1 MADKISLLS
10 DVVANQIA
18 AGEVVVRPASV
29 VKEMMENAIDAGATK
44 VIVNSREGGS
54 ELIQIV
60 DNGCGLSPNDARM
73 AFEKHAT
80 SKISRVEDIYN
91 LKSFGFRGEA
101 LSSIGAIAEIELK
114 TRQEFDNLGTITRI
128 KGGVYQSQEPIMC
141 ESGANFLVRNLF
153 FNLPAR
159 KRFLE
164 KSTTS
169 VKQIRSEFAR
179 VALCYPDI
187 DFELYANDALSM
199 KLQPASLANRIVDV
213 VGKHIRQNLLEVN
226 VSTSIVNISGYIG
239 KPSAAKRGSSEQY
252 MFVNGRYFKSTYMH
266 KAIMRGY
273 EKLIP
278 SNLNPAFFLYM
289 EVAPDMVDVNVHPQK
304 TEVKF
309 IEKEAVWQ
317 ILLAAVRETLA
328 KGGGVPLMEFDREDD
343 IDIPLIESDPTSP
356 LIVPSAVS
364 NSSYNPFLHDDEEGE
379 SKPVPDK
386 EQQTYAD
393 YGYKQS
399 VAREPSPSINSRP
412 TTLANMSFDSLYE
425 EFSSGCDVVESV
437 ANVESE
443 FGGNADEGES
453 SFDFIE
459 SSEPLPIESAEV
471 AAQIKSSVE
480 TLYLL
485 SGGYAVAAS
494 GGELFIFDIRRV
506 RERRLYDQMVEGSK
520 GGGYPSQRLLFA
532 EQLQLSNAEYE
543 IMGEY
548 ATDFA
553 LLGFDVDYIGDG
565 LIGILGVPSGVSS
578 SQVDSML
585 YDLLKVCSLG
595 EDVVEVTREK
605 MISAISHRNSLGG
618 ITSTKEQ
625 VASLLDDFFESG
637 VESYTAEGKPIFWKL
652 DSEEIKKRLK

>member
-1 MADKISLLS
+1 MADRINILS

-199 KLQPASLANRIVDV
+199 KLLPASLANRIVDV

-226 VSTSIVNISGYIG
+226 VSTSIVSISGYIG

-252 MFVNGRYFKSTYMH
+252 MFVNGRYFKSPYMH
-266 KAIMRGY
+266 KAVMRGY

-278 SNLNPAFFLYM
+278 SNLNPAFFLYI

-304 TEVKF
+304 TDVKF

-328 KGGGVPLMEFDREDD
+328 KGGGVPLMEFDRADD
-343 IDIPLIESDPTSP
+343 IDIPIIESDSSSP
-356 LIVPSAVS
+356 LVVPSSVS
-364 NSSYNPFLHDDEEGE
+364 NSSYNPFLQDDEEGE
-379 SKPVPDK
+379 SEAAPAPAPAPKRD
-386 EQQTYAD
+386 QSSYAE

-399 VAREPSPSINSRP
+399 VARESSPAITPRPS
-412 TTLANMSFDSLYE
+412 TLANMQFDSLYE

-437 ANVESE
+437 LNSE
-443 FGGNADEGES
+443 DNQGES

-459 SSEPLPIESAEV
+459 STEPLPIESAEIV
-471 AAQIKSSVE
+471 AQIKGSIE

-485 SGGYAVAAS
+485 SGGYAVAVS

-506 RERRLYDQMVEGSK
+506 RERILFDQMVEGSK

-532 EQLQLSNAEYE
+532 EQLQLSNIEYD
-543 IMGEY
+543 IMSEY

-565 LIGILGVPSGVSS
+565 LIDILGVPSGVNS
-578 SQVDSML
+578 SQMDTML
-585 YDLLKVCSLG
+585 YELLKVCSMG
-595 EDVVEVTREK
+595 EDIVEVVCEK
-605 MISAISHRNSLGG
+605 MIATISHRNSLGG